1 MKHVKSYIIKNIKF
15 MGFCKLTIHGYE
27 TKHVKS
33 QKKKKCETKNC
44 KRNKKH

>member
-1 MKHVKSYIIKNIKF
+1 MKHVKLYRIKNMKF

-33 QKKKKCETKNC
+33 QKT
-44 KRNKKH
+44 